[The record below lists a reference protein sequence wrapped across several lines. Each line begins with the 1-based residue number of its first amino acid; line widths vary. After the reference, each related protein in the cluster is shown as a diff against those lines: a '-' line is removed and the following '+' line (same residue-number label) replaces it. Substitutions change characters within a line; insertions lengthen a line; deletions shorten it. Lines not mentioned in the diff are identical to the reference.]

1 MLKHIRA
8 VLICFTLLQHLEYCI
23 IQTKIHFCWNLK
35 TLICI
40 WSAFFFKQFIHMNLQ
55 LSLFIN
61 RNPIFIEGIYITLLI
76 LKEIPLFLSLAQ
88 MNYSIDHIRHV
99 KLRIINCLKAKYRKS
114 STNRQETRKLD
125 FFFPRFQLVSLI
137 DSVKKRSNAFKKK
150 KKITKIIPV
159 VGALTFCL

>member
-1 MLKHIRA
+1 
-8 VLICFTLLQHLEYCI
+8 
-23 IQTKIHFCWNLK
+23 
-35 TLICI
+35 
-40 WSAFFFKQFIHMNLQ
+40 MNLQ

-150 KKITKIIPV
+150 KKNHKNHSSSRGFDVLFII
-159 VGALTFCL
+159 